1 MYYLDEIMDRTCNTW
16 GEMLGAAASSF
27 WATTATIET
36 KPSTETE
43 TSTTTV
49 TPAETP
55 AWEPADTREWTESAE
70 DTCDSKPTTDTN
82 EWDTSTTEQ
91 SDSNPISETLQNI
104 TDTAKQVIDEINP
117 FTDRESNNT

>member
-1 MYYLDEIMDRTCNTW
+1 MYYLDDIMDRACNNW
-16 GEMLGAAASSF
+16 GEVLGASGNSF
-27 WATTATIET
+27 WATSATIET

-43 TSTTTV
+43 TTTPA

-55 AWEPADTREWTESAE
+55 AWEPADTKEWTESAE
-70 DTCDSKPTTDTN
+70 GTCDSNPTTETN

-117 FTDRESNNT
+117 FTDSEPNQNS